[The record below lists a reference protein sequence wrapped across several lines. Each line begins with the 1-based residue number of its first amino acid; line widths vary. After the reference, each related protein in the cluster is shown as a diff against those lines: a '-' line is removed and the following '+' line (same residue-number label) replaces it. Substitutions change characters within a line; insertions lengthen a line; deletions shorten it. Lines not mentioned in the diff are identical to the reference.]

1 MKKAVL
7 FISCLLPVAAM
18 ADDMAEMAYKAKQ
31 LELISP
37 EEAVEIATQEKP
49 GLVDDV
55 DLENRQFFGGWD
67 YEIEIDGRD
76 GKEWDVYINAE
87 TGEVRKSRRDWF

>member
-1 MKKAVL
+1 M
-7 FISCLLPVAAM
+7 
-18 ADDMAEMAYKAKQ
+18 
-31 LELISP
+31 
-37 EEAVEIATQEKP
+37 EIATQEKP

-55 DLENRQFFGGWD
+55 DLEHRQFFGGWD

-87 TGEVRKSRRDWF
+87 TGEVRKARRDWF